1 MPRKKIIDDNQIK
14 VIVDE
19 YLSNN
24 SINYLALSEKYNIP
38 YSTIRRYILKFIEN
52 NNINNTKEIEYFP
65 IEGFECMHPGFT
77 FSWLPGGS
85 IFEFIK
91 KEKVYGELCW
101 VARRTEKKGTK
112 HFLPEDLD
120 AC

>member
-14 VIVDE
+14 VIVEE
-19 YLSNN
+19 YLSDN

-38 YSTIRRYILKFIEN
+38 YSTIRRYILKFIES

-65 IEGFECMHPGFT
+65 IEGFECMRPGFT

-101 VARRTEKKGTK
+101 IARRTEKKGIK
-112 HFLPEDLD
+112 HFLPEDLEK
-120 AC
+120 C